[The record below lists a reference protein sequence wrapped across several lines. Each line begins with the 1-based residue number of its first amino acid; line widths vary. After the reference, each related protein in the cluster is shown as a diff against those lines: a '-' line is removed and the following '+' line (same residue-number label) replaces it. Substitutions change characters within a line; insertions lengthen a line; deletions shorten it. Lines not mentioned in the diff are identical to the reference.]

1 LNGFEPRHPPHL
13 TSSNRFVRR
22 GATDSARQ
30 SRPVEDIIG
39 FFLSRTS
46 DVAHCACNSIPDWAD
61 RIPPD
66 VSATPVQSHEPLG
79 LL

>member
-46 DVAHCACNSIPDWAD
+46 DVAHCACNSIPD
-61 RIPPD
+61 
-66 VSATPVQSHEPLG
+66 
-79 LL
+79 